1 MHCEAGPCEKPLSLR
16 QLVVCSLQSPI
27 SFPKS
32 CKMMMVMTRNILRH
46 GIFPLILVT
55 SMVVTRAEQK
65 INESSGIT
73 GAF

>member
-1 MHCEAGPCEKPLSLR
+1 MKPGPCEKPLSLS

-65 INESSGIT
+65 IDESSET
-73 GAF
+73 TRAF